1 MTDKRTKDAI
11 RECRQLNNAGYNVGK
26 RRTIR
31 LHTNPQDETPKHA
44 HAKMA
49 VGKVLAET
57 GYRVDSE
64 VEHEPTGN
72 VADVLGYGCDGRRP
86 CVVELETDWSRE
98 TKLKNIRKYNHGP
111 IAEVWTLDVTDLP
124 NEVAD
129 LHQRVKGELGL

>member
-1 MTDKRTKDAI
+1 MTTERTKQAI
-11 RECRQLNNAGYNVGK
+11 RECRELNNAGYNVGK

-31 LHTNPQDETPKHA
+31 LHTNPQDETPMHA

-49 VGKVLAET
+49 VGKVLAEA

-72 VADVLGYGCDGRRP
+72 VADVLGYGCDGRHA
-86 CVVELETDWSRE
+86 CVVELETEWSIE
-98 TKLKNIRKYNHGP
+98 TKQANIRKYNHGP

-124 NEVAD
+124 VRVDD